1 MPGSEQEIFN
11 PPLVWQIYNHHLI
24 HAEDHEYRRKVAENL
39 QGLQFV
45 IITIVVVM
53 NMCSV
58 HQIHQRAV
66 TDARKN
72 FRRQGGR
79 GLLGAEVL
87 LLLLPLLLQV
97 TLSNTRSIT
106 GSSIK
111 RGQKYYCYCYHCC
124 YYSNLQEV

>member
-1 MPGSEQEIFN
+1 MKRVGDTEINQLSVFPHHCQSKCLAAN
-11 PPLVWQIYNHHLI
+11 KRSLTPRWFGRYMYNNYLI
-24 HAEDHEYRRKVAENL
+24 HEEDHEYHRKVAQNL

-87 LLLLPLLLQV
+87 LLLLPLAQV
-97 TLSNTRSIT
+97 VTY
-106 GSSIK
+106 K
-111 RGQKYYCYCYHCC
+111 KYKW
-124 YYSNLQEV
+124 Q

>member
-1 MPGSEQEIFN
+1 MRKIMSI
-11 PPLVWQIYNHHLI
+11 
-24 HAEDHEYRRKVAENL
+24 AEKVAENL

-53 NMCSV
+53 NMCTV

-87 LLLLPLLLQV
+87 LLL
-97 TLSNTRSIT
+97 
-106 GSSIK
+106 
-111 RGQKYYCYCYHCC
+111 CYHC
-124 YYSNLQEV
+124 YYK

>member
-24 HAEDHEYRRKVAENL
+24 HEEDHEYRRKVAENL

-79 GLLGAEVL
+79 EGA
-87 LLLLPLLLQV
+87 
-97 TLSNTRSIT
+97 SGGRSIT
-106 GSSIK
+106 ATLTTVAT
-111 RGQKYYCYCYHCC
+111 
-124 YYSNLQEV
+124 SNFK

>member
-24 HAEDHEYRRKVAENL
+24 HEEDHEYHRKVAQNL

-72 FRRQGGR
+72 FRRQGG
-79 GLLGAEVL
+79 LLRAEVVL
-87 LLLLPLLLQV
+87 LRLT
-97 TLSNTRSIT
+97 TLVEVIT
-106 GSSIK
+106 
-111 RGQKYYCYCYHCC
+111 Y
-124 YYSNLQEV
+124 